1 MKKTKRILISLC
13 VAAMMISCFG
23 AFAYADGDGYK
34 TYTIQAGD
42 TVLNVCN
49 KLGVD
54 FYANQAWITS
64 VNNIG
69 NYNNIKVGK
78 VLYLPTFNTTTDPTK
93 AINLKNSLTGTT
105 GAVPT
110 NTAPTA
116 TTTTTI
122 APTTL
127 TASVATTTAGDAIVS
142 YLINHK
148 LQPGET
154 VGAVC
159 AALGVDFDSNAA
171 RIKQLSGITNY
182 YHIPV
187 GQTIVIPSLT
197 APAGSSY
204 TAIVAHKVK
213 GGETVGSIC
222 NSYGLDF
229 AKVQAQLKALNNT
242 DNLNRITVGQN
253 FYLPVPG
260 ATIVAPTTT
269 TTVTTVPGTVTT
281 TTTVPAPVPQI
292 YNVKKQT
299 SAHGPFTLQINGN
312 EISGASAG
320 MDVNIVATPEAGYK
334 VYTVTVMKTGGEEAV
349 AVNSMSFKMPAYDV
363 TVSVTFQAY

>member
-93 AINLKNSLTGTT
+93 AINLKNSLAGSTAT
-105 GAVPT
+105 AT
-110 NTAPTA
+110 NTATTA
-116 TTTTTI
+116 TSTTTI
-122 APTTL
+122 ATTNL
-127 TASVATTTAGDAIVS
+127 SAAVATTTAGDAIVS

-148 LQPGET
+148 LQAGET

-229 AKVQAQLKALNNT
+229 GKVQAQLKALNNT
-242 DNLNRITVGQN
+242 DNLNRINVGQT
-253 FYLPVPG
+253 FYLPVAG
-260 ATIVAPTTT
+260 ATIVVPTTT
-269 TTVTTVPGTVTT
+269 TTTTPGTTPSTT
-281 TTTVPAPVPQI
+281 PATTPAPQN
-292 YNVKKQT
+292 YQLKKQS
-299 SAHGPFTLQINGN
+299 SAHGTFTLQAGGKEITTAANGTN
-312 EISGASAG
+312 
-320 MDVNIVATPEAGYK
+320 VQIVATPESGYK
-334 VYTVTVMKTGGEEAV
+334 VYTVTVMKTGGEQAV
-349 AVNSMSFKMPAYDV
+349 TVNSMSFTMPAYDV
-363 TVSVTFQAY
+363 TVSVTFKAG